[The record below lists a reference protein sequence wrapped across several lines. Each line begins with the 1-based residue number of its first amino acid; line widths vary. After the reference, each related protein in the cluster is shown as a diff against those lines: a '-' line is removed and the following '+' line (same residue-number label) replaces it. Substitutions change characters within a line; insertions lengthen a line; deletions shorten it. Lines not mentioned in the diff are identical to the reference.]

1 MNLLSYDFMQRALI
15 AAALIG
21 IIAPL
26 IGVFLVQRRLA
37 LLGDGMGHVAL
48 TGVGLAFLTGL
59 APVPT
64 ALVVAAL
71 GALILELVRARSR
84 TAGDLAL
91 ALVFYGGI
99 AAGVLL
105 TSLASG
111 KGTTALNQYLF
122 GSLSTVATEDVL
134 WLVAASVLVLVILAL
149 FGREF
154 FAMTLDPDVAH
165 VQGIRTTRLG
175 ILLTVLAAVTVVIG
189 MRTVGLLLVSA
200 IMIVPVAAAQ
210 QLAGSFRATAVGGVI
225 LGLVCSVSGLAT
237 SFAIDVPPGPTIV
250 LLALAAFVL
259 AALIAIPLRRRRQ
272 RHPHLVDDASHVH
285 DPVDQ
290 HDTGHR
296 DA

>member
-1 MNLLSYDFMQRALI
+1 MEILDYDFMRRALI

-26 IGVFLVQRRLA
+26 IGVYLVQRRLA

-71 GALILELVRARSR
+71 GALLLEVIRSRSR

-99 AAGVLL
+99 AGGVLL
-105 TSLASG
+105 TSLSSNKAS
-111 KGTTALNQYLF
+111 TALNQYLF
-122 GSLSTVATEDVL
+122 GSLSTVAQEDIW
-134 WLVAASVLVLVILAL
+134 WLLGAGALVLLVLAY
-149 FGREF
+149 FGREM

-175 ILLTVLAAVTVVIG
+175 VLLTVLAAVTVGIG

-210 QLAGSFRATAVGGVI
+210 QLASSFRTTMIGGVVI
-225 LGLVCSVSGLAT
+225 GLACSLLGLST
-237 SFAIDVPPGPTIV
+237 SFSLDVPPGPTIV
-250 LLALAAFVL
+250 LLALLVFVVAAV
-259 AALIAIPLRRRRQ
+259 IAIPLRRRRT
-272 RHPHLVDDASHVH
+272 RHPHPLDVAEHSH
-285 DPVDQ
+285 
-290 HDTGHR
+290 G
-296 DA
+296 

>member
-1 MNLLSYDFMQRALI
+1 MGMLGYDFMQRALI

-21 IIAPL
+21 LIAPL

-71 GALILELVRARSR
+71 GALVLELVRAKSR

-99 AAGVLL
+99 AGGVML

-111 KGTTALNQYLF
+111 KASTALNQYLF
-122 GSLSTVATEDVL
+122 GSLSTVATEDIA
-134 WLVAASVLVLVILAL
+134 WLVGAGALVVVILVI
-149 FGREF
+149 FGREM

-210 QLAGSFRATAVGGVI
+210 QFTGSFRTTAIAAVG
-225 LGLVCSVSGLAT
+225 LGLACSLAGLTT
-237 SFAIDVPPGPTIV
+237 SFSLDVPPGPTIV
-250 LLALAAFVL
+250 LLALAVFLISAI
-259 AALIAIPLRRRRQ
+259 AAYPVRRRRQ
-272 RHPHLVDDASHVH
+272 RHPHPAEEHHH
-285 DPVDQ
+285 D
-290 HDTGHR
+290 
-296 DA
+296 

>member
-1 MNLLSYDFMQRALI
+1 MQLLDYDFMRRALV

-21 IIAPL
+21 VVAPL
-26 IGVFLVQRRLA
+26 IGIFLVQRRLA

-48 TGVGLAFLTGL
+48 TGVGLAFLVGS

-64 ALVVAAL
+64 ALVVAVA
-71 GALILELVRARSR
+71 GALVLELVRAKSR

-99 AAGVLL
+99 AGGVML

-111 KGTTALNQYLF
+111 KASTSLNQYLF

-134 WLVAASVLVLVILAL
+134 WLVGAGVVVVLILAV
-149 FGREF
+149 FGREM

-165 VQGIRTTRLG
+165 VQGIRTGRLG

-210 QLAGSFRATAVGGVI
+210 QLTNSFRSTAIAAVG
-225 LGLVCSVSGLAT
+225 LGLACSLAGLTT
-237 SFAIDVPPGPTIV
+237 SFSLDVPPGPTIV
-250 LLALAAFVL
+250 LLALAVFVV
-259 AALIAIPLRRRRQ
+259 AAVIAVPLRRRRT
-272 RHPHLVDDASHVH
+272 RHPHPEPHSRDEHSH
-285 DPVDQ
+285 
-290 HDTGHR
+290 G
-296 DA
+296 